1 MAVSRF
7 GSSSD
12 FATRYALD
20 KFGLVPDKDVT
31 ILEIGSQPARFAAL
45 ESGKMQAAMVA
56 IPLRAGQKPS
66 VSMRWLTCKCLDS
79 SINIPA

>member
-12 FATRYALD
+12 FATSLCFGKY
-20 KFGLVPDKDVT
+20 GLVPEKDVT

-45 ESGKMQAAMVA
+45 EAGKN
-56 IPLRAGQKPS
+56 PGGDGRGTFDP
-66 VSMRWLTCKCLDS
+66 
-79 SINIPA
+79 